1 MRAEYERRATEM
13 TVRFRNGDGST
24 ECGNLARHM
33 EQHARIRLRFPGDP
47 LAYPDHATAVTLSS
61 AGQLWWPNMAQILAK
76 RGLNIRT
83 PVYGDEEDRSI
94 LAILAP
100 GWAGAQDARA
110 YMQMHE
116 HGIRTVSDAL
126 ELDGGTLKV
135 RGAGYRLFWERKLR
149 TLVAAQARPRVA
161 NQRQQQ
167 QLLRAGAARLILSPG
182 GNEQGPKETPFL
194 PSLLEEKFAHLDI
207 ASRATQA
214 TQVDIFTDGSLIPAK
229 KKQAATMGF
238 AAIFVFQRAG
248 ARPSFAVLSG
258 ATRNGPYSSTTAEI
272 MAIAAALSVLPQN
285 IPATI
290 WCDSQ
295 AAIAMTR
302 KLQNAADDSWS
313 KSPLAYVAQFFIPRI
328 RQRTAAL
335 RL

>member
-1 MRAEYERRATEM
+1 MVNFLKATATTLAANLAKKWIFGRIAQYMYRAVLCPLMSYKMQGAVLTEADTTAIQAPMIAMVKQKFGVPSTTPSSFWFTRAGGRLPRMRAEYERRATEM

-135 RGAGYRLFWERKLR
+135 
-149 TLVAAQARPRVA
+149 
-161 NQRQQQ
+161 
-167 QLLRAGAARLILSPG
+167 
-182 GNEQGPKETPFL
+182 
-194 PSLLEEKFAHLDI
+194 
-207 ASRATQA
+207 
-214 TQVDIFTDGSLIPAK
+214 
-229 KKQAATMGF
+229 
-238 AAIFVFQRAG
+238 
-248 ARPSFAVLSG
+248 
-258 ATRNGPYSSTTAEI
+258 
-272 MAIAAALSVLPQN
+272 
-285 IPATI
+285 
-290 WCDSQ
+290 
-295 AAIAMTR
+295 
-302 KLQNAADDSWS
+302 
-313 KSPLAYVAQFFIPRI
+313 
-328 RQRTAAL
+328 
-335 RL
+335 